1 MLSRSAGAGPSAGV
15 GADIAGLRAALPAG
29 SLLGA
34 QSYLTAKLEATRSIA
49 PWVPFI
55 VTFGLIGLVMAVLIV
70 ANVVSGA
77 VVAGTRRIGVLKS
90 IGFSPPQVGAAD
102 LLLGAIPPTA
112 GGLARAVS

>member
-1 MLSRSAGAGPSAGV
+1 VS
-15 GADIAGLRAALPAG
+15 ADIASLRAALPPG

-34 QSYLTAKLEATRSIA
+34 QSYLTAKLAATRSIA

-55 VTFGLIGLVMAVLIV
+55 VAFGLIGLVMAVLIV

-90 IGFSPPQVGAAD
+90 IGFSPAQVVATY
-102 LLLGAIPPTA
+102 LLLVAIPATA
-112 GGLARAVS
+112 GAL